1 MKKRTRF
8 LSVALVLALLSGCY
22 SGRETQVSPPPP
34 SESVYAATGWDNPN
48 VEKNEYQS
56 DAFAQVGGFTI
67 YTGAD
72 AASHIGID
80 VSSHQKEIDWEQV
93 AASGVSYAMIR
104 AGYRGYSTG
113 NLNIDPYFE
122 ANIQGALDAGLRAG
136 IYFFSQAVNREEA
149 IAEAVQVLEW
159 IRGYDVTYPV
169 VFDWEEITDAQA
181 RTDTVSAETVT
192 ECVKAF
198 CAVIETAGY
207 IPMVYFNQN
216 QGYKVMNLEQ
226 LSDYDFWLARYT
238 EVPDFEYHFEM
249 WQYSCTG
256 TVPGIEGDVDLNICF
271 VDYPVESPEEE
282 VQE

>member
-1 MKKRTRF
+1 MKNRKYL
-8 LSVALVLALLSGCY
+8 LSLSLSLLLALTAGCAGEGEAQ
-22 SGRETQVSPPPP
+22 SPSPPPSP

-56 DAFAQVGGFTI
+56 EAFVQVGGFTI

-72 AASHIGID
+72 AASHIGVD
-80 VSSHQKEIDWEQV
+80 VSAHQGEIDWEQV

-104 AGYRGYSTG
+104 VGYRGYSTG
-113 NLNIDPYFE
+113 NLNLDQYFE
-122 ANIQGALDAGLRAG
+122 ANIQGALDAGLRVG
-136 IYFFSQAVNREEA
+136 VYFFSQAVTREEA

-159 IRGYDVTYPV
+159 IEGYDVTYPI
-169 VFDWEEITDAQA
+169 VFDWEEITGAEA
-181 RTDTVSAETVT
+181 RTDTVTAETVT
-192 ECVKAF
+192 ECAKAF
-198 CAVIETAGY
+198 CAVIESAGY

-226 LSDYDFWLARYT
+226 LSEYDFWLARYT

-256 TVPGIEGDVDLNICF
+256 TVPGIEVDVDLNLCL
-271 VDYPVESPEEE
+271 VDYPMETAEE
-282 VQE
+282 